1 MTDWTQ
7 GYVTDIGYTHGYY
20 SELNPQR
27 IKLAFLNQGL
37 AFPEIGT
44 ACELGF
50 GQGLSVNIHAAA
62 SAVQWYGTDFNPS
75 QAVFAQDLATASGA
89 SAKLYDDAFADF
101 ANRRDLPDFDFIA
114 LHGIW
119 SWVSDSNRQVIC
131 DFIHR
136 KLKTG
141 GVLYISYN
149 TLPGWAGFAPMRHLM
164 REHAELMGVA
174 GRGIV
179 NRINGAVDFADKLL
193 STNPTFSRVNPQVL
207 QQLTNLK
214 GHNPHYLAHEYFN
227 RDWLPMYFSEMAEM
241 LDSAKMQYACSAHYL
256 DHVDPMNL
264 STEQQAFLA
273 GLPDLKLRQTVR
285 DYMVNQQFRKDYW
298 VKGPRKLNAL
308 AKTEQLRQQKFVL
321 LSHRDQVPLSAHGA
335 LGECSLKETIY
346 TPLLDVLAGHQVMTL
361 GQIEQAIKGHGVSL
375 TQVVEAMMVL
385 TGANH
390 VAPAQSDSTTAL
402 ARKQTAKF
410 NAYLCEQA
418 RGSSDITHLAS
429 PVTGGGVAVSRFGQL
444 FLASALQGETLPVE
458 WARYVRQVLD
468 AQGQAI
474 LKEGKMLSLG
484 EEVLAELTK
493 QAVAFGERQL
503 PVLKGL
509 QIA

>member
-1 MTDWTQ
+1 MTNWTQ

-37 AFPEIGT
+37 AFPEVGT

-62 SAVQWYGTDFNPS
+62 SAVQWHGTDFNPS

-164 REHAELMGVA
+164 REHAELMGIA

-193 STNPTFSRVNPQVL
+193 TLNPTFSRVNPQVL
-207 QQLTNLK
+207 QQLNNLK
-214 GHNPHYLAHEYFN
+214 GHNRHYLAHEYFN
-227 RDWLPMYFSEMAEM
+227 RDWLPMYFSEMAEK
-241 LDSAKMQYACSAHYL
+241 LDSAKLQYACSAHYL

-264 STEQQAFLA
+264 SSEQQAFLA
-273 GLPDLKLRQTVR
+273 DLPDPTFRQTVR

-298 VKGPRKLNAL
+298 VKGPRKLNPL
-308 AKTEQLRQQKFVL
+308 EKNEQLRQQRVML
-321 LSHRDQVPLSAHGA
+321 ISNHDQVTLKVTGA
-335 LGECSLKETIY
+335 LGESTLKETIY
-346 TPLLDVLAGHQVMTL
+346 TPLLDRLADHQVMTL
-361 GQIEQAIKGHGVSL
+361 GQIEQAMKGSGVPFA
-375 TQVVEAMMVL
+375 QMVEAVLVL
-385 TGANH
+385 TGAH
-390 VAPAQSDSTTAL
+390 HLAPVQGDTAIAMARNQTVRLNARLCHQS
-402 ARKQTAKF
+402 
-410 NAYLCEQA
+410 
-418 RGSSDITHLAS
+418 RGGSDIAHLAS
-429 PVTGGGVAVSRFGQL
+429 PVTGGGYSVSRFGQL
-444 FLASALQGETLPVE
+444 FLASILQGKTLPVE
-458 WARYVRQVLD
+458 WAAYVMETLD

-474 LKEGKMLSLG
+474 LKDGKAFPLG
-484 EEVLAELTK
+484 EKVLAEFTA
-493 QAVAFGERQL
+493 QATAFGERQL
-503 PVLKGL
+503 PLLKAL